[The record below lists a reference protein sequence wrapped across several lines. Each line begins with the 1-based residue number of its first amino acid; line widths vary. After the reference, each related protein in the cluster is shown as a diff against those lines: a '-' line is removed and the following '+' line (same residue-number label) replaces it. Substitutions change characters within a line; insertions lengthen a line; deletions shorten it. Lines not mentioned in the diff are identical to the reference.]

1 LRKHVRLLC
10 HAYAGCGRD
19 RDAVAGVMLTTIG
32 IDIWQDVRRMLDTT
46 VIFIGLVFVL
56 AGVVKGVTGLGLPTV
71 SMGLLAVVMT
81 PLHAAALVVL
91 PTFVTNIWQ
100 LVAGPS
106 LKPIILRL
114 WPMMATL
121 CLGTWAG
128 AGLMTGSQSRYGSL
142 LLGVMLVVYALTA
155 LASLHIKVQKAQEP
169 WLGPVV
175 GAVTGIVSAATGV
188 FMIPS
193 VPYLQAI
200 GFEKE
205 DLVQALGLTFTIGT
219 LALSVNLAR
228 AGALNISLAGPTL
241 AMLAMAALGMW
252 AGQVLRLRLSPQTF
266 RRWFLIGLALLG
278 VYLVVETL
286 I

>member
-1 LRKHVRLLC
+1 
-10 HAYAGCGRD
+10 
-19 RDAVAGVMLTTIG
+19 MLEAKI
-32 IDIWQDVRRMLDTT
+32 V
-46 VIFIGLVFVL
+46 FIGAVFVL
-56 AGVVKGVTGLGLPTV
+56 AGLVKGVTGLGLPTV

-81 PLHAAALVVL
+81 PLQAAALVVL

-100 LVAGPS
+100 LVAGPA

-114 WPMMATL
+114 WPMMLTL

-128 AGLMTGSQSRYGSL
+128 AGLMIGSHSRYGTL
-142 LLGVMLVVYALTA
+142 FLGATLVIYAITA
-155 LASLHIKVQKAQEP
+155 LASLHIKVAKAHEP
-169 WLGPVV
+169 WLGPLV
-175 GAVTGIVSAATGV
+175 GAVTGVITAATGV

-205 DLVQALGLTFTIGT
+205 DLVQALGLTFTVSTI
-219 LALSVNLAR
+219 ALSVNLAL
-228 AGALNISLAGPTL
+228 AGAFKITLAGPTL
-241 AMLAMAALGMW
+241 GVLAMAALGMW
-252 AGQVLRLRLSPQTF
+252 LGQALRLRLSAQTF

-278 VYLVVETL
+278 AYLVAMQL

>member
-1 LRKHVRLLC
+1 
-10 HAYAGCGRD
+10 
-19 RDAVAGVMLTTIG
+19 
-32 IDIWQDVRRMLDTT
+32 MLDATA
-46 VIFIGLVFVL
+46 IFIGAVFVL
-56 AGVVKGVTGLGLPTV
+56 AGIVKGVTGLGLPTV

-81 PLHAAALVVL
+81 PLQAAALVVL

-128 AGLMTGSQSRYGSL
+128 AGLMTGSHSRFGSL
-142 LLGVMLVVYALTA
+142 FLGAILIVYALTA
-155 LASLHIKVQKAQEP
+155 LASLHITVRKAQEP
-169 WLGPVV
+169 WLGPII
-175 GAVTGIVSAATGV
+175 GAVTGVISAATGV

-200 GFEKE
+200 GFDKE
-205 DLVQALGLTFTIGT
+205 DLVQALGLTFTVGT
-219 LALSVNLAR
+219 VALSVNLAR
-228 AGALNISLAGPTL
+228 AGVLNISLAGPTL
-241 AMLAMAALGMW
+241 AVLAMAAVGMW
-252 AGQVLRLRLSPQTF
+252 AGQALRLRLSPQTF

-278 VYLVVETL
+278 AYLVAESL

>member
-1 LRKHVRLLC
+1 
-10 HAYAGCGRD
+10 
-19 RDAVAGVMLTTIG
+19 MLPTCVTG
-32 IDIWQDVRRMLDTT
+32 IEQYVRRMLDMTT

-56 AGVVKGVTGLGLPTV
+56 AGIVKGVTGLGLPTV

-81 PLHAAALVVL
+81 PLQAAALVVL

-114 WPMMATL
+114 WPMMTTL

-128 AGLMTGSQSRYGSL
+128 AGLMTGSQSRYGTL
-142 LLGVMLVVYALTA
+142 LLGVMLVIYALTA
-155 LASLHIKVQKAQEP
+155 LASLHIKVQKAHEP
-169 WLGPVV
+169 WLGPIF
-175 GAVTGIVSAATGV
+175 GAATGIISAATGV

-205 DLVQALGLTFTIGT
+205 DLVQALGLTFTVGT

-228 AGALNISLAGPTL
+228 AGALDISLAGPTL
-241 AMLAMAALGMW
+241 AVLTMAALGMW

-278 VYLVVETL
+278 AYLVVMTL
-286 I
+286 A

>member
-1 LRKHVRLLC
+1 
-10 HAYAGCGRD
+10 
-19 RDAVAGVMLTTIG
+19 MLPTCVTG
-32 IDIWQDVRRMLDTT
+32 IEQYVRRMLDMTT

-56 AGVVKGVTGLGLPTV
+56 AGIVKGVTGLGLPTV

-81 PLHAAALVVL
+81 PLQAAALVVL

-114 WPMMATL
+114 WPMMTTL

-128 AGLMTGSQSRYGSL
+128 AGLMTGSQSRYGTL
-142 LLGVMLVVYALTA
+142 LLGVMLVIYALTA
-155 LASLHIKVQKAQEP
+155 LASLHIKVQKAHEP
-169 WLGPVV
+169 WLGPIF
-175 GAVTGIVSAATGV
+175 GAATGV

-205 DLVQALGLTFTIGT
+205 DLVQALGLTFTVGT

-241 AMLAMAALGMW
+241 AVLAMAALGMW

-278 VYLVVETL
+278 VYLVAETL

>member
-1 LRKHVRLLC
+1 
-10 HAYAGCGRD
+10 
-19 RDAVAGVMLTTIG
+19 MLTTIG

-241 AMLAMAALGMW
+241 AVLAMAALGMW